1 MGYEKINLNSRM
13 KRILQTTLLTGLMLV
28 TIHQAFAQPAKAE
41 AAIQS
46 IMQSTPVVGLSVAV
60 VKNNK
65 VIYNHSFG
73 FKDVEKQLPLTNA
86 SIFRIA
92 SISKSFTTT
101 AIMQLVAEKKIR
113 LDQDISELVGFKV
126 RNPAYPNT
134 VITLKMALSHRSSI
148 NDSEGYFSLDAI
160 DPATNPNFAKCY
172 NAYEPDKGY
181 MYCNLNYNLAG
192 SILEKITGIRFDKY
206 IQQQIL
212 DPLGLY
218 GGYNVNTLDTQLI
231 AKIYEF
237 NKETQGFTL
246 SPNAYAPR
254 TEEINNYTM
263 GRTTPIFSPTGGM
276 KISAN
281 DLAKYMIMHSQLGKY
296 KGGRMIP
303 KNLSKQMQ
311 AIISEE
317 EGYGM
322 ALETTTQ
329 LIAGKRM
336 IGHTGS
342 AYGLY
347 SIMFFEPKEKIGFIV
362 ISNGCDTKTI
372 NGFNAVLHQTVNSL
386 YDHLI
391 R

>member
-1 MGYEKINLNSRM
+1 M
-13 KRILQTTLLTGLMLV
+13 KKKQIFTALFIAVLLITSHQT
-28 TIHQAFAQPAKAE
+28 IAQAEKAE
-41 AAIQS
+41 AAIQQL
-46 IMQSTPVVGLSVAV
+46 MQTTPVVGMSVAV
-60 VKNNK
+60 VKDNK
-65 VIYNHSFG
+65 IFYNHSFG
-73 FKDVEKQLPLTNA
+73 YKDLEQQLPLQNDN
-86 SIFRIA
+86 IFRIA
-92 SISKSFTTT
+92 SISKSFTST
-101 AIMQLVAEKKIR
+101 AIMQLVAKKQIS
-113 LDQDISELVGFKV
+113 LDQDVSELVGFKI
-126 RNPAYPNT
+126 RNPKFPNT
-134 VITLKMALSHRSSI
+134 VITLKMLLSHRSSI

-160 DPATNPNFAKCY
+160 DPAKNPNFAKCY

-192 SILEKITGIRFDKY
+192 SILEKQTGVRFDKY

-218 GGYNVNTLDTQLI
+218 GGYNVNALDSNLI

-263 GRTTPIFSPTGGM
+263 GRSTPIFSPTGGM
-276 KISAN
+276 KISAH
-281 DLAKYMIMHSQLGKY
+281 DLADYMIMHSQLGKH
-296 KGGRMIP
+296 KGKRIIP

-317 EGYGM
+317 ENYGM
-322 ALETTTQ
+322 ALETSTQ
-329 LIAGKRM
+329 LIPGKTM
-336 IGHTGS
+336 IGHTGV

-347 SIMFFEPKEKIGFIV
+347 SIMFFEPKEKIGFVV

-372 NGFNAVLHQTVNSL
+372 NGINGVLHKTVNIL
-386 YDHLI
+386 YNNLI
-391 R
+391 Q

>member
-1 MGYEKINLNSRM
+1 M
-13 KRILQTTLLTGLMLV
+13 KRILQTTLLTGFMLV
-28 TIHQAFAQPAKAE
+28 TLIQAFAQSEKAE

-46 IMQSTPVVGLSVAV
+46 IMQSNPVVGLSVAV

-218 GGYNVNTLDTQLI
+218 GGYNVNALDSNLI

-246 SPNAYAPR
+246 SPNAYATR

-296 KGGRMIP
+296 KGGRMIS
-303 KNLSKQMQ
+303 KKLSQQMQ
-311 AIISEE
+311 VVISEE
-317 EGYGM
+317 ENYGM
-322 ALETTTQ
+322 ALETSTQ
-329 LIAGKRM
+329 LITGKTM

-342 AYGLY
+342 AYGLN
-347 SIMFFEPKEKIGFIV
+347 SLMFFEPKEKIGFVV
-362 ISNGCDTKTI
+362 ICNGSNPITT
-372 NGFNAVLHQTVNSL
+372 NGFNAALHKTVNIL
-386 YDHLI
+386 YENLI